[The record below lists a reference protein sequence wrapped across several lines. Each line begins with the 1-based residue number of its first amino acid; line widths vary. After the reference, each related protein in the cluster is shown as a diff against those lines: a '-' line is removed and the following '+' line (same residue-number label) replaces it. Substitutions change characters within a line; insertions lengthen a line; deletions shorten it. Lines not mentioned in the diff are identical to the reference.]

1 MSIPA
6 IIKNN
11 PMIVGGIVIAGI
23 ALAWL
28 ALRGAKGMGQD
39 IGGGVVNGAV
49 GLVSGVSSAVKAN
62 ALDPNTNPLYDT
74 GASLGG
80 WIFDVTHPKGY

>member
-1 MSIPA
+1 MNASA
-6 IIKNN
+6 FIKNN
-11 PMIVGGIVIAGI
+11 PVLVGAVVLGGV

-49 GLVSGVSSAVKAN
+49 GLVSGAAGAVKSN
-62 ALDPNTNPLYDT
+62 ALDPNTNPLYDAGT
-74 GASLGG
+74 SLGG
-80 WIFDVTHPKGY
+80 WLFDVTHPKGY